1 MDVSA
6 DVRLQTYAYDDEGRE
21 DEVEMEL
28 QSLEG
33 PAIDHIRQSSLCRVV
48 WRVNANNSKTKAA
61 PDADEEVSGPQESG
75 E

>member
-21 DEVEMEL
+21 DELKMEL

-33 PAIDHIRQSSLCRVV
+33 AAIDSHRPHTTIAKIRVL
-48 WRVNANNSKTKAA
+48 
-61 PDADEEVSGPQESG
+61 
-75 E
+75 

>member
-33 PAIDHIRQSSLCRVV
+33 HAIDCRLMM
-48 WRVNANNSKTKAA
+48 AIYQPSKK
-61 PDADEEVSGPQESG
+61 
-75 E
+75 

>member
-33 PAIDHIRQSSLCRVV
+33 LAIDCR
-48 WRVNANNSKTKAA
+48 RTMTINHPSKN
-61 PDADEEVSGPQESG
+61 
-75 E
+75 